1 MNINLRN
8 LEAINELP
16 SERAIFNQNQLR
28 RLKTCSR
35 WLREIQNSSEFK
47 QLQYSPDVTLGDAIQ
62 ALDELLNEQDYCD
75 WGEKIR

>member
-1 MNINLRN
+1 M
-8 LEAINELP
+8 
-16 SERAIFNQNQLR
+16 FNQNQLR

>member
-16 SERAIFNQNQLR
+16 PKRVMFNQNQLR
-28 RLKTCSR
+28 RLKTCER

-62 ALDELLNEQDYCD
+62 ALNELLNEQDYCD
-75 WGEKIR
+75 CGEKIR